1 MDFTAVLVGEDMRL
15 NNMLKHK
22 GLTIQELSQ
31 QTGINYY
38 TLQKYSSGVR
48 EPSIKNA
55 RILGKFFNVDWWTF
69 FEDKNI

>member
-15 NNMLKHK
+15 NNILKHK
-22 GLTIQELSQ
+22 CLTIQELSR

-55 RILGKFFNVDWWTF
+55 RILGKFFNLDWWIF
-69 FEDKNI
+69 FKDKNG